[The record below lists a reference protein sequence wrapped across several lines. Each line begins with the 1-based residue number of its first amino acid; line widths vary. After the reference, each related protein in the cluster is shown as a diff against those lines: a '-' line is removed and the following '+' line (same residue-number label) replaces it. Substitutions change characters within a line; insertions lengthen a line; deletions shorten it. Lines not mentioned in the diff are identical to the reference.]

1 MPEQPQPYVGPRP
14 FKREDASFFF
24 GRTRESNELLSLVIS
39 HTEVL
44 LYAQSG
50 AGKTSLINAK
60 LLSLL
65 EEGEGLEV
73 LPLATMRGP
82 PSTMSQSQIANI
94 YVFNTLVSW
103 TKGAAPPEKLAKMTL
118 REFLEQREQPM
129 DKEGLPKPCVAIF
142 DQFEE
147 LFTSYREHWEQ
158 RRGFFE
164 QVRDALDANPRLRT
178 LFAMRDDYVAAIDRY
193 ARIMP
198 EEFRIRF
205 HLENLREPQ
214 ALDAIK
220 GPLTRDERHH
230 FAQGVAEKLVKEL
243 IKTPVETA
251 SGQTESITGEFVEP
265 IMLQVVCERLW
276 RDLKP
281 EETEITFAHLETISV
296 EKALLGFYEESIQAV
311 ALETGIAE
319 GTLRSWFEKHLVTP
333 AGTRGMV
340 FRGETE
346 TEGLRN
352 DAVDALDK
360 LHLIR
365 SELRG
370 GAEWYELTH
379 DRFIEAIQRSNE
391 VWFEQR
397 AVSEALRSKLEAK
410 AQIPGA
416 FLDES
421 ETRDAEAFLT
431 SPDARILGPSPQVES
446 LVRASRLHVEEEKAS
461 KAREL
466 EDARRL
472 ADSEHARAQMR
483 SRLALTALLF
493 ALAACVAFA
502 YSIYEWQKAI
512 NMQRQAEIQGLASYL
527 TAEAYKHQRD
537 QLDLALLLST
547 EAYRVAGTMHPPKKL
562 RLMKSRLLADAKTSL
577 LQGLASSSH
586 LLQFA
591 HGHGDAIPIRSIVS
605 TKDGRL
611 IFTGNA
617 DGTVTGWNS
626 AGIPVT
632 QPLQQHTDKVSDLA
646 LSPDERTLASASVDG
661 KILLWD
667 VAAMQKKPLRLNA
680 EGDRTDGGVSGIGFS
695 PDGKSIVSAGL
706 NGAITLWD
714 VAARR
719 RIDSVPGGHGKTAY
733 RAIFNPAGDRIAS
746 CGANNVV
753 KLWKIDSGKLVLVK
767 ELAGHP
773 EGYEIFGLAFS
784 PDGSILVSAGQDG
797 TVVRWRL
804 TESEPAAEPLHDEQS
819 QTAHWSAV
827 YGVAFSADGKI
838 VASGGA
844 DQTIRFWDAAT
855 GEAIKTDFTGY
866 GQTIY
871 CLAFRPQTQKENRS
885 SPRKNPTGIL
895 LAGTATGAFT
905 IWDPTQEQSILSLEF
920 PFGDWVARVRFD
932 PGGHKVASCVGEN
945 GGILVTDLTT
955 FDSEELK
962 GHSERVQSFAF
973 APDGRTCAAGAV
985 DGKLLLW
992 DSAPGAAP
1000 NSLNA
1005 IPSLPWDSAPGAAR
1019 SDLDAIL
1026 SQPIYVIPLSEPIY
1040 VLLIYKLPISQ
1051 PIYVLPISEPVD
1063 ALAYTP
1069 DSKIL
1074 VSGGPA
1080 DQILVWDVS
1089 SRKLLRRLERNGSKR
1104 VVALA
1109 FSPPDGRTLAVASE
1123 DREVAL
1129 WNVADWHL
1137 RPKTLHHKRGSLG
1150 LPFSPGLAFSPD
1162 GKKLATSAENEI
1174 ILWDVER
1181 ATQLGPPLRKHV
1193 GNVNALAFSP
1203 NREILASGGQDNS
1216 VILWDVATRLLT
1228 VLPTKYSA
1236 FVASVTDV
1244 AFSPDGRRLAVAGRN
1259 TTLWYVNFDSWQ
1271 CRAAEMAGR
1280 NLTHEEWSNYFQDEP
1295 YRPTF
1300 PYGLML
1306 EAHKQALRGEA
1317 GEARRDYAEAVKT
1330 AARTKDMTLN
1340 NAIAWWG
1347 TLDGF
1352 ADVVLPACDVAIR
1365 EAPVYAK
1372 PGMLDTRGVAL
1383 ACTGKLRE
1391 AADDLQKFVDSEK
1404 TMDPDSENGKQRGA
1418 WVAELRK
1425 GHNPIDKKTLE
1436 ALRIED

>member
-1 MPEQPQPYVGPRP
+1 MPEQPQPYIGPRA
-14 FKREDASFFF
+14 FKPEDAPFFF
-24 GRTRESNELLSLVIS
+24 GRDREANELLSLVIS
-39 HTEVL
+39 HAEVL

-65 EEGEGLEV
+65 EKGEGLEV

-82 PSTMSQSQIANI
+82 PSTLPQSEIANI

-103 TKGAAPPEKLAKMTL
+103 TKGAAAPEKLAKMTL
-118 REFLEQREQPM
+118 REFLEQRGQPM

-243 IKTPVETA
+243 MKTPVETA

-370 GAEWYELTH
+370 GAQWYELTH

-472 ADSEHARAQMR
+472 AESEHARAEVR
-483 SRLALTALLF
+483 SRLARRAVVF
-493 ALAACVAFA
+493 ALAACGAAAF
-502 YSIYEWQKAI
+502 SIYEWQNATK
-512 NMQRQAEIQGLASYL
+512 MRQQAEIQGLASYL
-527 TAEAYKHQRD
+527 TAEALKHQKD
-537 QLDLALLLST
+537 QLDLSLLLSI
-547 EAYRVAGTMHPPKKL
+547 EAYRVARTMHPSTEKL
-562 RLMKSRLLADAKTSL
+562 RLMKSRLLADAKSSL
-577 LQGLASSSH
+577 LAGLVSSSH
-586 LLQFA
+586 LLRFA
-591 HGHGDAIPIRSIVS
+591 HGRGEAIRSIVS

-611 IFTGNA
+611 IITGST
-617 DGTVTGWNS
+617 DGTVIGWNS
-626 AGIPVT
+626 SGIPVT
-632 QPLQQHTDKVSDLA
+632 QPLRQHTGNVYGLA
-646 LSPDERTLASASVDG
+646 LSPNERTLASASADG
-661 KILLWD
+661 TILVWD
-667 VAAMQKKPLRLNA
+667 VTAMQKKPLRLNA
-680 EGDRTDGGVSGIGFS
+680 EQDRADAGVYGIDFS
-695 PDGKSIVSAGL
+695 PDGKSIVSASL

-714 VAARR
+714 VASRR
-719 RIDSVPGGHGKTAY
+719 RIDSVPAGHGKSAY
-733 RAIFNPAGDRIAS
+733 RAIFNPAGDLIAS

-753 KLWKIDSGKLVLVK
+753 KLWKIESGRLVLFK
-767 ELAGHP
+767 ELAGHVTQDKESRFVGHP
-773 EGYEIFGLAFS
+773 EGKEIFNLAFS
-784 PDGSILVSAGQDG
+784 PDGSILVSAGQEG

-804 TESEPAAEPLHDEQS
+804 TESEPVAEPLHDEKS
-819 QTAHWSAV
+819 ETAHGRGV
-827 YGVAFSADGKI
+827 YGLAFSSDGKI
-838 VASGGA
+838 IASGSA

-871 CLAFRPQTQKENRS
+871 CLAFCPQKENT
-885 SPRKNPTGIL
+885 TGIL

-905 IWDPTQEQSILSLEF
+905 MWEPTQEQATLSDQTGLY
-920 PFGDWVARVRFD
+920 DWVRCVRFD
-932 PGGHKVASCVGEN
+932 SSGRKMASCVEKN
-945 GGILVTDLTT
+945 GAIFLTDLTT

-973 APDGRTCAAGAV
+973 APDGRTYAAGAV

-1026 SQPIYVIPLSEPIY
+1026 SQPIYVLPLLEPIY
-1040 VLLIYKLPISQ
+1040 VLPIYVLPISQ
-1051 PIYVLPISEPVD
+1051 PIYVLPISEPIY

-1104 VVALA
+1104 VLAL
-1109 FSPPDGRTLAVASE
+1109 
-1123 DREVAL
+1123 
-1129 WNVADWHL
+1129 
-1137 RPKTLHHKRGSLG
+1137 
-1150 LPFSPGLAFSPD
+1150 
-1162 GKKLATSAENEI
+1162 
-1174 ILWDVER
+1174 
-1181 ATQLGPPLRKHV
+1181 
-1193 GNVNALAFSP
+1193 
-1203 NREILASGGQDNS
+1203 
-1216 VILWDVATRLLT
+1216 
-1228 VLPTKYSA
+1228 
-1236 FVASVTDV
+1236 
-1244 AFSPDGRRLAVAGRN
+1244 AFSPDGRR
-1259 TTLWYVNFDSWQ
+1259 SQ
-1271 CRAAEMAGR
+1271 
-1280 NLTHEEWSNYFQDEP
+1280 S
-1295 YRPTF
+1295 
-1300 PYGLML
+1300 
-1306 EAHKQALRGEA
+1306 
-1317 GEARRDYAEAVKT
+1317 
-1330 AARTKDMTLN
+1330 
-1340 NAIAWWG
+1340 
-1347 TLDGF
+1347 
-1352 ADVVLPACDVAIR
+1352 PAKIKR
-1365 EAPVYAK
+1365 WRF
-1372 PGMLDTRGVAL
+1372 GM
-1383 ACTGKLRE
+1383 
-1391 AADDLQKFVDSEK
+1391 
-1404 TMDPDSENGKQRGA
+1404 
-1418 WVAELRK
+1418 
-1425 GHNPIDKKTLE
+1425 
-1436 ALRIED
+1436 